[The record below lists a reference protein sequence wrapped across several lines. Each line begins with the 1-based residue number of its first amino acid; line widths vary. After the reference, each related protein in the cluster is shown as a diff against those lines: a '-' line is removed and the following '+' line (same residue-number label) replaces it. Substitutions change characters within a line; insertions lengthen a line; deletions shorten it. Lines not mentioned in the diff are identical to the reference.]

1 MVSGVLSFHF
11 PSGIGMIFLYFCI
24 LLIGC
29 LLYLAEA
36 LYYDY
41 GGERTSFDS
50 NETLS
55 ITEE

>member
-1 MVSGVLSFHF
+1 MDTIFSHA
-11 PSGIGMIFLYFCI
+11 GIVIVFLYFCI
-24 LLIGC
+24 LVIGC
-29 LLYLAEA
+29 LLYLGEA
-36 LYYDY
+36 LFYDY

>member
-1 MVSGVLSFHF
+1 
-11 PSGIGMIFLYFCI
+11 MIITFVYFCI

-29 LLYLAEA
+29 LLYLGEA

-41 GGERTSFDS
+41 GGERTSFDP

-55 ITEE
+55 ISEE